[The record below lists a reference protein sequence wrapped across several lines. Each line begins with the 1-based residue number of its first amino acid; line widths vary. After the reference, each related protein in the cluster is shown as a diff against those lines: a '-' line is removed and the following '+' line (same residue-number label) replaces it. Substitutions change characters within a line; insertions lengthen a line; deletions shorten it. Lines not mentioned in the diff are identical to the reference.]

1 MCIGTIVSITGAL
14 IVTLFKGLPITIAS
28 LPNKMA
34 DEFLLPIHSNWILGG
49 FLLASAFFLLAVLY
63 IVQVK
68 HTQTSIPYHLF
79 ISFAFLTAL
88 YISQG
93 IDFFLFFVSFQ
104 DMGH

>member
-1 MCIGTIVSITGAL
+1 LVIILSGVL
-14 IVTLFKGLPITIAS
+14 YNFQLLGLPITIAS

-93 IDFFLFFVSFQ
+93 IDFFFLFVSFQ